1 MAISRARRRRVPVA
15 RPSVVEILRSTRI
28 FADLSDDALLR
39 LADACTRRTYRRG
52 QYLWYQGDDDARLA
66 VVAEG
71 LLKVVIS
78 SEQGDEVVLRTL
90 GPGESLGE
98 LALLDGSPRSASAVA
113 AEPTTVLMLSRAT
126 VLDQLSRH
134 PSVLDALLR
143 SLGGLVRQLTEQTGD
158 LVFLDLGGRMA
169 KLLLRLADAH
179 GDGSG
184 GVVVDLALSQS
195 DLAAMVGATRPAV
208 NRILQV
214 MAARGLIALD
224 GHTIVLCDLPGLRR
238 RAGI

>member
-1 MAISRARRRRVPVA
+1 M
-15 RPSVVEILRSTRI
+15 EILKSARI
-28 FADLSDDALLR
+28 FADLSDDALAR

-98 LALLDGSPRSASAVA
+98 LALLDGAPRSASAVA
-113 AEPTTVLMLSRAT
+113 AESTTVLLLSRAT
-126 VLDQLSRH
+126 LLDQLRRH
-134 PSVLDALLR
+134 PVVLDALLR
-143 SLGGLVRQLTEQTGD
+143 SVGGRARQLTEQTGD
-158 LVFLDLGGRMA
+158 LVFLDLAGRMA

-179 GDGSG
+179 GDGCDRA
-184 GVVVDLALSQS
+184 VVDLGLSPS
-195 DLAAMVGATRPAV
+195 DLAAIGTTRAAA
-208 NRILQV
+208 NRVLLA
-214 MAARGLIALD
+214 MAARGLIVVD
-224 GHTIVLCDLPGLRR
+224 GPAIVLRDLPGLRR